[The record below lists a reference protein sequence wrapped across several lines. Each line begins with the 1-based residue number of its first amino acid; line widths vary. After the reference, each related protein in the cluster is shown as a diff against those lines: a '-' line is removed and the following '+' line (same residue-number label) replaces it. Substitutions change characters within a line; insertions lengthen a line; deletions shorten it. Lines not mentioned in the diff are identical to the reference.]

1 MFISDFSGSVATK
14 SRKAKC
20 IAISSTEAEYYAL
33 TEAVKEAMFITQ
45 WFKHVMN
52 QSIVPIVFEDNI
64 GAQEMADHSTNHN
77 KTKHIDLRLFFIRD
91 AVKAK
96 AILIKRIASNLKDNI
111 ADIFTKTVS
120 SDVFKYLKKLIFVDL
135 LC

>member
-1 MFISDFSGSVATK
+1 MASFTQSTVAL
-14 SRKAKC
+14 
-20 IAISSTEAEYYAL
+20 SSTEAEYYAL

-96 AILIKRIASNLKDNI
+96 AILIKRIASKDNI

-120 SDVFKYLKKLIFVDL
+120 SDVFKYLKKLIFVE
-135 LC
+135 